1 MTDPI
6 AQRLADATLDR
17 RRLKRRLVWWR
28 ASSIVAIAASIAA
41 VVFFQGGHD
50 TTWDADAS
58 YIARVPIIGVIED
71 SPATEAHL
79 LNLAENPGIAGVIL
93 NINSPGGTFSGSEAL
108 YESLRKLAMAKPTAA
123 VVGGM
128 AASGAYMA
136 AVASDH
142 IVARSGSIVG
152 SVGVIFQM
160 PQLHRLLND
169 IGIDMETVRSG
180 DLKAVPGPTQETTPE
195 ARKATEGLVDDLFQ
209 QFIGIVVERRD
220 LDAAALEDVK
230 RGGVYTGRRGLTLGL
245 IDGIGGEEAALQWL
259 ETEHDIAEN
268 VPVVDRPVSGEL
280 PWWEE
285 ALDQLENRVRLGPT
299 PIFDGPWAI
308 WHQ

>member
-50 TTWDADAS
+50 TTWDADSS

-169 IGIDMETVRSG
+169 IGIDMETVRS
-180 DLKAVPGPTQETTPE
+180 
-195 ARKATEGLVDDLFQ
+195 EGLVDDLFQ

-259 ETEHDIAEN
+259 ETEHDIEEN